1 MKKKLLILL
10 CACMALSGCSDV
22 GTGNPQGSSGQEIS
36 GSRQEDPSGQSQG
49 NGNQGISE
57 QGNGNQGIS
66 EQGNGNQGSSE
77 QGENGQ
83 GNSGQSQGSSE
94 QGGSGEVRK
103 LGANGDHEIIPVE
116 LENAYQKAA
125 YFADQVYQEKGGNIL
140 VSPLSLNVALGMVAE
155 GTTGETAA
163 ELYRYLGGE
172 TYADW
177 VDQYLA
183 FAEGLEAHE
192 DDQYSKYSFSYKLA
206 NSIWVRKGDKL
217 SENYRKLVQKKFRAE
232 AENVD
237 FVNEAEATANKI
249 NSWCDEHTE
258 GLIKEVVKPDMFSPG
273 LAAVLV
279 NSLYFESPWVKQWIV
294 NQREFTNLAGKKTTQ
309 DMLVDYSLSK
319 YFENEHCT
327 AFAKN
332 YYNGFEF
339 IGILPKEEG
348 DFSLSDLDLKSLMES
363 RTEEYDVRAIMP
375 KLEFETMT
383 ENVVDILKAEG
394 VLKIFDPACEEFDK
408 MVEGRSLFV
417 SDILQKCKIELD
429 EEGTRAAAVTV
440 ILAKDTAAFIEPVQ
454 REIKEVFLDRPFAFL
469 IYDSNNDQILFAGK
483 VTDIQ

>member
-10 CACMALSGCSDV
+10 CACMALSGCSDA
-22 GTGNPQGSSGQEIS
+22 GIANHQGSAGHEIVNSGSGQ
-36 GSRQEDPSGQSQG
+36 GNSGQSQG
-49 NGNQGISE
+49 NGE
-57 QGNGNQGIS
+57 
-66 EQGNGNQGSSE
+66 
-77 QGENGQ
+77 
-83 GNSGQSQGSSE
+83 QGSSE

-103 LGANGDHEIIPVE
+103 LGANGDHEITPVE

-125 YFADQVYQEKGGNIL
+125 YFADQVYQEKGGNVL

-192 DDQYSKYSFSYKLA
+192 DHEYSKYSFSYKLA
-206 NSIWVRKGDKL
+206 NSIWVRKGDDL
-217 SENYRKLVQKKFRAE
+217 SEKYRKLVQKKFRAE

-237 FVNEAEATANKI
+237 FVNEAQATADKI
-249 NSWCDEHTE
+249 NAWCDEHTE
-258 GLIKEVVKPDMFSPG
+258 GMIKEVVKPNMFSPS

-348 DFSLSDLDLKSLMES
+348 DFSLGDLDLKSLMES
-363 RTEEYDVRAIMP
+363 RTGDYDVRAIMP
-375 KLEFETMT
+375 KLEFETT
-383 ENVVDILKAEG
+383 AENVVDILMAEG

-429 EEGTRAAAVTV
+429 EEGTRAAAVTAIEMTDNCAVAMPDDQV
-440 ILAKDTAAFIEPVQ
+440 IIT
-454 REIKEVFLDRPFAFL
+454 LDRPFVYGIVDNETGLPVFL
-469 IYDSNNDQILFAGK
+469 GCVNQL
-483 VTDIQ
+483 

>member
-22 GTGNPQGSSGQEIS
+22 GTGNQQGNSSQEIINSGSGQENPS
-36 GSRQEDPSGQSQG
+36 GLAQGNHEQGNGGQENPSGQSQG
-49 NGNQGISE
+49 NNE
-57 QGNGNQGIS
+57 QGN
-66 EQGNGNQGSSE
+66 
-77 QGENGQ
+77 NGQ
-83 GNSGQSQGSSE
+83 GNSSQT
-94 QGGSGEVRK
+94 QGGQGEVRK

-116 LENAYQKAA
+116 LENAYDKAA
-125 YFADQVYQEKGGNIL
+125 YFADQVYEVYGENVL

-155 GTTGETAA
+155 GTTGETAK
-163 ELYRYLGGE
+163 ELYRYLGSE
-172 TYADW
+172 DYANW
-177 VDQYLA
+177 VDQYLT
-183 FAEGLEAHE
+183 FAESLEANE
-192 DDQYSKYSFSYKLA
+192 DSKYSKYSFSYKLA
-206 NSIWVRKGDKL
+206 NSIWVRKGDDLTKD
-217 SENYRKLVQKKFRAE
+217 YRKLVQKKFRAE

-279 NSLYFESPWVKQWIV
+279 NSLYFESPWAKQWNIT
-294 NQREFTNLAGKKTTQ
+294 QHEFTNLAGKKTTQ
-309 DMLVDYSLSK
+309 DMLRDYSLSK
-319 YFENEHCT
+319 YFENEYCT

-348 DFSLSDLDLKSLMES
+348 DFSLSDLDLQSLMES

-375 KLEFETMT
+375 KLDFETT
-383 ENVVDILKAEG
+383 AENVVDILMAEG
-394 VLKIFDPACEEFDK
+394 VLKIFDPFCEEFDK
-408 MVEGRSLFV
+408 MVEGRPLYV

-440 ILAKDTAAFIEPVQ
+440 IMAQDTAAFIEPVQ

-469 IYDSNNDQILFAGK
+469 IYDSTNDQILFTGK

>member
-10 CACMALSGCSDV
+10 CACMALSGCSDI
-22 GTGNPQGSSGQEIS
+22 GTGNQQGNSSQEIINSGSGQEN
-36 GSRQEDPSGQSQG
+36 PS
-49 NGNQGISE
+49 
-57 QGNGNQGIS
+57 
-66 EQGNGNQGSSE
+66 
-77 QGENGQ
+77 GQ
-83 GNSGQSQGSSE
+83 GNSNQT
-94 QGGSGEVRK
+94 QGGQGEVRK

-125 YFADQVYQEKGGNIL
+125 YFADQVYEVYGENVL

-155 GTTGETAA
+155 GTTGETAK

-172 TYADW
+172 NYANW
-177 VDQYLA
+177 VDQYLT
-183 FAEGLEAHE
+183 FAESLEAHE
-192 DDQYSKYSFSYKLA
+192 DNRYSKYSFSYKLA
-206 NSIWVRKGDKL
+206 NSIWVRKGDNL

-279 NSLYFESPWVKQWIV
+279 NSLYFESPWAKQWNIT
-294 NQREFTNLAGKKTTQ
+294 QHEFTNLAGKKTTQ
-309 DMLVDYSLSK
+309 DMLRDYSLSK
-319 YFENEHCT
+319 YFENEYCT

-348 DFSLSDLDLKSLMES
+348 DFSLSDLDLQSLMES

-375 KLEFETMT
+375 KLDFETT
-383 ENVVDILKAEG
+383 AENVVDILMAEG
-394 VLKIFDPACEEFDK
+394 VLRIFDPFCEEFDK
-408 MVEGRSLFV
+408 MVEGRPLYV

-440 ILAKDTAAFIEPVQ
+440 IMAKDTAAFIEPVQ

-469 IYDSNNDQILFAGK
+469 IYDSTNDQILFTGK